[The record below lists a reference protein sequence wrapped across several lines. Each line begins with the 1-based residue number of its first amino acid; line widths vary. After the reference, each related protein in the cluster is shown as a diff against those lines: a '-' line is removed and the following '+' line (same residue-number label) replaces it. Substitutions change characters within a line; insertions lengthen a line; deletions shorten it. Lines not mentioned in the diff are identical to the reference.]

1 MVRPVL
7 SLIFQ
12 AACMHGIERE
22 GRQWDI
28 TAHEGKDR
36 YKETSQL
43 FQWNE

>member
-28 TAHEGKDR
+28 THEGKDR